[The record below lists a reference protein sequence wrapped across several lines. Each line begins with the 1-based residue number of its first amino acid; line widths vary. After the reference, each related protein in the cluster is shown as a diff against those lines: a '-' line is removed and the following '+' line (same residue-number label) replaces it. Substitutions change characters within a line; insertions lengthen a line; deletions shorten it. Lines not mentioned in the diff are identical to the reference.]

1 MATRIAKYAFLDAR
15 VSMMAGRL
23 LPQPQ
28 MESLVDVP
36 AGEQKALLERV
47 GLHGIDPEGKLD
59 ADRLDRAVSALILDE
74 FTQLIR
80 PTSGAAR
87 DLLLYLAYR
96 FELSNLKTIIRGRLN
111 EQSAATIKQELVPL
125 GEWETLNIDALLA
138 AEDVAELLRQLEGN
152 PRFANIARQ
161 AREVYEDRHD
171 SFTLEASIDRQYYA
185 GLSDRVERFKGPGA
199 ALVGELAGDLIDRI
213 NLIWLLRFRFAYELP
228 PAEAYFLLVPSGR
241 RLRPVR
247 LLALAELESWEQMR
261 EQLPAP
267 MRESLADAQSISEID
282 RVLRQAALQR
292 ARAVLDGTR
301 FNLARPFAYLL
312 LREECLRRVAAIVK
326 GRAI

>member
-1 MATRIAKYAFLDAR
+1 M
-15 VSMMAGRL
+15 
-23 LPQPQ
+23 
-28 MESLVDVP
+28 
-36 AGEQKALLERV
+36 
-47 GLHGIDPEGKLD
+47 D
-59 ADRLDRAVSALILDE
+59 ADALDRAVSALILDE
-74 FTQLIR
+74 FTLLIR
-80 PTSGAAR
+80 PTAGAAR
-87 DLLLYLAYR
+87 DLLLYLTYR

-111 EQSAATIKQELVPL
+111 DQSASVIKQELVPL

-161 AREVYEDRHD
+161 AREVYEDQHD

-185 GLSDRVERFKGPGA
+185 GLGERAIRYKGPEH
-199 ALVGELAGDLIDRI
+199 ALVTELVGDLVDRI
-213 NLIWLLRFRFAYELP
+213 NLIWLLRFRFAYDLP
-228 PAEAYFLLVPSGR
+228 PAEAYFLLVPYGR

-261 EQLPAP
+261 EQLPSP
-267 MRESLADAQSISEID
+267 MREDLTDAHSITEID
-282 RVLRQAALQR
+282 RVLRKAALQR
-292 ARAVLDGTR
+292 ARTVLDSTR

-326 GRAI
+326 GRALLIDPHQIRFAAGLASEPVRAGEEAMALG